1 MDIESQLENLL
12 TEGGKVLATKYTISG
27 VAMPPA
33 VDADSFTTWRT
44 KVLATLDA
52 FPKGTVDRYIK
63 EVETRNS
70 DYYSGAV
77 AIQATVQGIKDSIA
91 DGTID
96 IELQKEHTSFTD
108 LDKVKLLCFRFHK
121 VARSL
126 RNRHAGRDSLIISDE
141 YDVQDLFGS
150 LLKIFFDD
158 VRREEYVPSYAGGA
172 SRTDFLLPDAGIVVE
187 IKKTRDSMKD
197 SDLGD
202 QLIIDL
208 ERYRAHPQCSY
219 IVCFVYDPDE
229 LLNNPE
235 GVMGDLNRIHENE
248 ALVVIEP

>member
-1 MDIESQLENLL
+1 MDVALQLDNLL
-12 TEGGKVLATKYTISG
+12 AEGEKVLATKYTISG
-27 VAMPPA
+27 VVMPPA
-33 VDADSFTTWRT
+33 VDADAFTTWRT

-52 FPKGTVDRYIK
+52 FPKGTVDRCIK
-63 EVETRNS
+63 EVESRNS

-91 DGTID
+91 EGTIA
-96 IELQKEHTSFTD
+96 IELQRDYGPLSD
-108 LDKVKLLCFRFHK
+108 LDKIKLLCFRFHK

-126 RNRHAGRDSLIISDE
+126 RNRHAGRDSLIITDE

-172 SRTDFLLPDAGIVVE
+172 SRTDFLLPDEGIVVE
-187 IKKTRDSMKD
+187 IKKTRRSMRD

-208 ERYRAHPQCSY
+208 ERYKAHPQCNFV
-219 IVCFVYDPDE
+219 VCFVYDPDE

-248 ALVVIEP
+248 AFVVIEP

>member
-12 TEGGKVLATKYTISG
+12 IEGEKVLATKYTISG

-33 VDADSFTTWRT
+33 VDAGSFTAWRT
-44 KVLATLDA
+44 KVLATLGA

-63 EVETRNS
+63 EVEARNS
-70 DYYSGAV
+70 DCYSGAV
-77 AIQATVQGIKDSIA
+77 AIQATVQGIKDSIVE
-91 DGTID
+91 GTIY
-96 IELQKEHTSFTD
+96 IESQKEHASLTD

-187 IKKTRDSMKD
+187 IKKTRNSMKD

-208 ERYRAHPQCSY
+208 ERYRAHPQCNF

-235 GVMGDLNRIHENE
+235 GVMGDLNRIHEND

>member
-1 MDIESQLENLL
+1 MDIALQLENLL
-12 TEGGKVLATKYTISG
+12 AEGEKVLATKYMISG

-33 VDADSFTTWRT
+33 VNADVFTTWRT

-63 EVETRNS
+63 EVEANNS

-77 AIQATVQGIKDSIA
+77 AIQATIQGIRDSIA
-91 DGTID
+91 EGTIA
-96 IELQKEHTSFTD
+96 IESHSDYESLSD
-108 LDKVKLLCFRFHK
+108 LDKIKLLCFRFHK

-126 RNRHAGRDSLIISDE
+126 RNRHAGRDTLTITDE

-158 VRREEYVPSYAGGA
+158 VRREEHVPSYAGGA

-187 IKKTRDSMKD
+187 IKKTRNSMRD
-197 SDLGD
+197 SDLGN

-208 ERYRAHPQCSY
+208 ERYKVHPRCNY

-248 ALVVIEP
+248 ALVIIEP